1 MISFTGVRRD
11 KALNP
16 ADLSLQRLRIEVGTV
31 AENTAGVNTEA
42 FDQFRAN
49 VHGWAEAMLHQA
61 RELGIVSR
69 KFARWN
75 RAGSGVYMYELR
87 SEPALHDDAYLSA
100 FHVPEW
106 EPLLQ
111 ASIGL
116 APWTPSGMVGTA
128 AQKFSFDLRDFS
140 IRTLDDALTVR
151 NGEIVLIDEALEN
164 RLSALRSLIV
174 DPTLSAE
181 LVILLDHCEA
191 PATIRL
197 DEFSELERLSD
208 ERLDGIVPMLIVPAD
223 VDSTKQ
229 LRVNIEWHGRC
240 ALRHVLWFPKSTD
253 YQVTETPP
261 SNEQLLDRLVDQLQD
276 CLALTSLRQANVL
289 GWFTRFNN
297 PLLAGA
303 VGWSRTGMRT
313 ADADEQTAKVLD
325 SVEVRRLWQQLPKVA
340 SQKTDS
346 LKLALRRMRYAAQ
359 RASLEDRLID
369 LAIAAEA
376 LFLGGVEDELAFRFS
391 LHASLWLSGTS
402 DLATADTFN
411 IFKKAYGA
419 RSGVVHGKRLRDDKT
434 YEIGGD
440 QMSTTKLVD
449 EFHRLTVQ
457 SVKKALDVSE
467 NATYAPKWEEMLHA
481 RLSAPAGD
489 ENSKGD
495 G

>member
-1 MISFTGVRRD
+1 M
-11 KALNP
+11 P
-16 ADLSLQRLRIEVGTV
+16 
-31 AENTAGVNTEA
+31 ENTVGVNTQE
-42 FDQFRAN
+42 FDRFRASLSA
-49 VHGWAEAMLHQA
+49 WAEAMLRRA
-61 RELGIVSR
+61 RDLGIVSR

-75 RAGSGVYMYELR
+75 RTGSGIYMYELR
-87 SEPALHDDAYLSA
+87 SEPALHDEAYLSA

-106 EPLLQ
+106 EPLVQ

-116 APWTPSGMVGTA
+116 APWMPSGMVGTA
-128 AQKFSFDLRDFS
+128 AQKFSFELRGFC
-140 IRTLDDALTVR
+140 IRTLDDALIVR
-151 NGEIVLIDEALEN
+151 NGEIVLIDEALEA
-164 RLSALRSLIV
+164 RLSALQSLIV
-174 DPTLSAE
+174 DTSLSAE
-181 LVILLDHCEA
+181 LVILLDHCDA
-191 PATIRL
+191 PASIQL

-208 ERLDGIVPMLIVPAD
+208 ERLDGIVPMLIIPAD
-223 VDSTKQ
+223 VDSTRQ

-325 SVEVRRLWQQLPKVA
+325 SFEVRCLWQQLPKVA
-340 SQKTDS
+340 SQKTDNV
-346 LKLALRRMRYAAQ
+346 KLALRRMRYAAQ

-369 LAIAAEA
+369 VAIAAEA

-391 LHASLWLSGTS
+391 LHASLWLRGIS
-402 DLATADTFN
+402 DLPTADTFS

-419 RSGVVHGKRLRDDKT
+419 RSSVVHGKRLSSDRT
-434 YEIGGD
+434 YEIGGV
-440 QMSTTKLVD
+440 QMPTAKLVA
-449 EFHRLTVQ
+449 EFHRLAVQ
-457 SVKKALDVSE
+457 SLKKALDVSE
-467 NATYAPKWEEMLHA
+467 NATFDPNWEDMLHA
-481 RLSAPAGD
+481 SLGHSAAPESGSS
-489 ENSKGD
+489 E
-495 G
+495 